1 MFKQKMAMIEFKE
14 LGWDDLQ
21 KLYDKFQNLAKT
33 PPPEAGK
40 KSNYNSQSDELST
53 LSSTE

>member
-1 MFKQKMAMIEFKE
+1 MFKQKMAMIEFKD

-33 PPPEAGK
+33 PPEVGK